1 MAYAGRG
8 VGRTLKGRKSK
19 VFSHCETKMTFIL
32 VKYHA
37 ARRLANADRPL
48 NISSSVFKDAEGKK
62 STMRDWQ
69 KRAKISGDV
78 VAFDYVRSKVAYEC
92 ALVHVWDI
100 DKTYLD
106 THFESFRGLIR
117 TAMEKAFQK
126 RNVPG
131 TNLLVRALIRSHT
144 EGSDKPFPIYFIT
157 ASPPQMEKKIREKLA
172 LDGINPYGSFF
183 KDNLKNLKPSR
194 FWRLTHHLGYKLQA
208 LLDLRTQLGPEVKQI
223 LWGDDSESDA
233 IIYSL
238 YSDICSRRLAGGELV
253 KVLHA
258 LRVVGEQIETIFEL
272 IDLIPSQDPVGKIY
286 INLASDTDPD
296 YYLKFGRRMVA
307 TNNSFQSA
315 MDLYQDGRLNEDEV
329 VSVAQDLITNYA
341 YTPDEL
347 SKSLDSLIRRHIVG
361 HDSIERLLPLL
372 SDAGLLPPSYRSPP
386 ALRNLVVDES
396 GFKRL
401 EDTDELWIPE
411 YIDYLRENR

>member
-1 MAYAGRG
+1 MSSWRDRANIWGDVVFFDY
-8 VGRTLKGRKSK
+8 VKSK
-19 VFSHCETKMTFIL
+19 VAADCPL
-32 VKYHA
+32 VY
-37 ARRLANADRPL
+37 
-48 NISSSVFKDAEGKK
+48 
-62 STMRDWQ
+62 
-69 KRAKISGDV
+69 
-78 VAFDYVRSKVAYEC
+78 
-92 ALVHVWDI
+92 VWDI

-106 THFESFRGLIR
+106 TSFESLRGLFR

-131 TNLLVRALIRSHT
+131 ANLLVRSLIRSHR
-144 EGSDKPFPIYFIT
+144 EGSDRPFPIYFIS
-157 ASPPQMEKKIREKLA
+157 ASPPQMEKKIREKLS

-194 FWRLTHHLGYKLQA
+194 WWRLTHQVGYKLQA
-208 LLDLRTQLGPEVKQI
+208 LLDLRTRLKPDVKQI

-253 KVLHA
+253 KLLHA

-272 IDLIPSQDPVGKIY
+272 VDQIPAQDPVGKIY

-296 YYLKFGRRMVA
+296 YYLKFGRRMVV
-307 TNNSFQSA
+307 TNNSLQA
-315 MDLYQDGRLNEDEV
+315 AIDLFQDGRLNEEEV

-341 YTPDEL
+341 YTPEQL
-347 SKSLDSLIRRHIVG
+347 GSSLDSLVRRHVMAQS
-361 HDSIERLLPLL
+361 SIDRLAPLLLENRLLPK
-372 SDAGLLPPSYRSPP
+372 AFKSPP
-386 ALRNLVVDES
+386 ALKKLVKDDS
-396 GFKRL
+396 GFFRL
-401 EDTDELWIPE
+401 AETEELWVPE